1 MGRSVAGRRQFCRCA
16 GLGFLVVSVVSVV
29 SVVQAFAGPTS
40 WRVRD
45 LNRGIQLPSKSWH
58 TKLKA
63 ETADTKSG
71 DSNAAPAVVVEVER
85 TRPIQLWAV
94 LGVAAYLSYGLK
106 KVVPIVSAGLSAINI
121 TFSMDS
127 SCRNEACQST
137 LFRVQR
143 KAFFSHLNIEGMIQ
157 SVPQYNEIQYI
168 NNIVTYPKLDI
179 LSKGPM
185 QHWDNDSRPIR
196 LMKMLLG
203 RNIWRLCPKL
213 RLGFFAY
220 VEGYK
225 GFQLSFCPRVVS
237 RAWVVSEKFEISP
250 KNLLKR
256 YGVAYLASSITLSLC
271 SYTLFYELLKRG
283 LDVEGCLSAIGISV
297 PQSKYYGAAALAY
310 ALHKAASPIRFP
322 PTLFLTQVL
331 GRLIGKKVSAE
342 DEAATRALWHKLFA
356 PAFCIGYFHGT
367 RARVITSWS
376 VTTIIFF
383 VVIAVRKLANPY
395 RAIIDV
401 SWSHLI
407 LLKLSSPIYLKIYHG
422 DVVEHILSTRHLWQ
436 IYTICR
442 RLTFVDV
449 LHFLEICSFQDDGFE
464 FKWFNFGIWWALMGF
479 WGWSDRG
486 TFMGHRVGSA
496 IVHTI
501 PPGRKTPGL
510 WSLLARRHTISSLNL
525 GISWKKDLLS

>member
-1 MGRSVAGRRQFCRCA
+1 M
-16 GLGFLVVSVVSVV
+16 
-29 SVVQAFAGPTS
+29 
-40 WRVRD
+40 
-45 LNRGIQLPSKSWH
+45 
-58 TKLKA
+58 
-63 ETADTKSG
+63 
-71 DSNAAPAVVVEVER
+71 
-85 TRPIQLWAV
+85 
-94 LGVAAYLSYGLK
+94 
-106 KVVPIVSAGLSAINI
+106 
-121 TFSMDS
+121 
-127 SCRNEACQST
+127 
-137 LFRVQR
+137 
-143 KAFFSHLNIEGMIQ
+143 
-157 SVPQYNEIQYI
+157 
-168 NNIVTYPKLDI
+168 
-179 LSKGPM
+179 
-185 QHWDNDSRPIR
+185 
-196 LMKMLLG
+196 
-203 RNIWRLCPKL
+203 
-213 RLGFFAY
+213 
-220 VEGYK
+220 
-225 GFQLSFCPRVVS
+225 
-237 RAWVVSEKFEISP
+237 SEKFEISP

-449 LHFLEICSFQDDGFE
+449 LHCLELCSFQDDGFE

-501 PPGRKTPGL
+501 PPGRNTPGL

-525 GISWKKDLLS
+525 GISWKKDYAAGAFSIFKHMFWVSLLDSLGWNPSIASLQTGWLDHTWSYLIHLTQAALPIWLSPMTRGRIRNPIQLILPATWRYSMLDRWPSTLSGLASMILEEVELCFWFYSSLKYLNCPNLIEIVTIYSVLQFLYSYIILMDFYLIWHFLRSRSPVFSLSAPW

>member
-85 TRPIQLWAV
+85 SRPIQLWAV

-106 KVVPIVSAGLSAINI
+106 KVVPIVSAGLSAI
-121 TFSMDS
+121 TSPF
-127 SCRNEACQST
+127 QW
-137 LFRVQR
+137 
-143 KAFFSHLNIEGMIQ
+143 
-157 SVPQYNEIQYI
+157 
-168 NNIVTYPKLDI
+168 I
-179 LSKGPM
+179 LLAGT
-185 QHWDNDSRPIR
+185 
-196 LMKMLLG
+196 
-203 RNIWRLCPKL
+203 
-213 RLGFFAY
+213 LGFFAY

-395 RAIIDV
+395 RAIIDAGVIVGLLWGTV
-401 SWSHLI
+401 SV
-407 LLKLSSPIYLKIYHG
+407 LLLYIRSLREGKPPDFDPCLPEDTPYH
-422 DVVEHILSTRHLWQ
+422 R
-436 IYTICR
+436 
-442 RLTFVDV
+442 
-449 LHFLEICSFQDDGFE
+449 
-464 FKWFNFGIWWALMGF
+464 
-479 WGWSDRG
+479 
-486 TFMGHRVGSA
+486 
-496 IVHTI
+496 
-501 PPGRKTPGL
+501 
-510 WSLLARRHTISSLNL
+510 
-525 GISWKKDLLS
+525 

>member
-1 MGRSVAGRRQFCRCA
+1 M
-16 GLGFLVVSVVSVV
+16 
-29 SVVQAFAGPTS
+29 
-40 WRVRD
+40 
-45 LNRGIQLPSKSWH
+45 
-58 TKLKA
+58 
-63 ETADTKSG
+63 
-71 DSNAAPAVVVEVER
+71 
-85 TRPIQLWAV
+85 
-94 LGVAAYLSYGLK
+94 
-106 KVVPIVSAGLSAINI
+106 
-121 TFSMDS
+121 
-127 SCRNEACQST
+127 
-137 LFRVQR
+137 
-143 KAFFSHLNIEGMIQ
+143 
-157 SVPQYNEIQYI
+157 
-168 NNIVTYPKLDI
+168 
-179 LSKGPM
+179 
-185 QHWDNDSRPIR
+185 
-196 LMKMLLG
+196 
-203 RNIWRLCPKL
+203 
-213 RLGFFAY
+213 
-220 VEGYK
+220 
-225 GFQLSFCPRVVS
+225 
-237 RAWVVSEKFEISP
+237 SEKFEISP

-436 IYTICR
+436 IHTICR

-525 GISWKKDLLS
+525 GISWKKDYAAGAFSIFKHMFWVSLLYSLGWNPSNANLQTGWLDHTWSISLMLHYPFDYRQWHVIESEIISDWSYQQPHVIPCWTGGQAHCLVWQAWFWRRWKSAFDFIRPSNISIVQT

>member
-1 MGRSVAGRRQFCRCA
+1 MLMGRT
-16 GLGFLVVSVVSVV
+16 LDD
-29 SVVQAFAGPTS
+29 FA
-40 WRVRD
+40 
-45 LNRGIQLPSKSWH
+45 
-58 TKLKA
+58 
-63 ETADTKSG
+63 
-71 DSNAAPAVVVEVER
+71 
-85 TRPIQLWAV
+85 
-94 LGVAAYLSYGLK
+94 
-106 KVVPIVSAGLSAINI
+106 
-121 TFSMDS
+121 
-127 SCRNEACQST
+127 
-137 LFRVQR
+137 
-143 KAFFSHLNIEGMIQ
+143 
-157 SVPQYNEIQYI
+157 
-168 NNIVTYPKLDI
+168 
-179 LSKGPM
+179 
-185 QHWDNDSRPIR
+185 
-196 LMKMLLG
+196 
-203 RNIWRLCPKL
+203 PKL

-407 LLKLSSPIYLKIYHG
+407 FI
-422 DVVEHILSTRHLWQ
+422 
-436 IYTICR
+436 
-442 RLTFVDV
+442 
-449 LHFLEICSFQDDGFE
+449 
-464 FKWFNFGIWWALMGF
+464 
-479 WGWSDRG
+479 
-486 TFMGHRVGSA
+486 
-496 IVHTI
+496 
-501 PPGRKTPGL
+501 
-510 WSLLARRHTISSLNL
+510 
-525 GISWKKDLLS
+525 